1 MLVMNYSQQREQ
13 AEDHGV
19 LQDDLNR
26 VAIIYAASYI
36 VIWQMD

>member
-26 VAIIYAASYI
+26 VAIYAASYI
-36 VIWQMD
+36 VTWQMN